1 VRPSLD
7 GSAEERAVAPRFL
20 ARCLFSSARRPA
32 GAGRPITVQSR
43 SPYNRP
49 LEEIDLPKPKPK
61 PHLEEYAKLGAEVR
75 LRDVVNELTMLVEL
89 FPHLKDNFDRDEL
102 PISFILK
109 RDARRAANRTEKEKS
124 ARRGT
129 MSPEAREK
137 IRQAQLK
144 RWAKQ
149 RSAAKK

>member
-1 VRPSLD
+1 
-7 GSAEERAVAPRFL
+7 
-20 ARCLFSSARRPA
+20 
-32 GAGRPITVQSR
+32 
-43 SPYNRP
+43 
-49 LEEIDLPKPKPK
+49 LPKPKPA
-61 PHLEEYAKLGAEVR
+61 PHLQEYAKLGAEVR
-75 LRDVVNELTMLVEL
+75 LRDVVNELKMLLEL

-109 RDARRAANRTEKEKS
+109 RDARRAATRTEKEKP
-124 ARRGT
+124 ARRRT
-129 MSPEAREK
+129 LSPEAREK